1 MIDTE
6 VLIIGGGAAG
16 LTAAIELSQKHKVS
30 VISKETIVDSS
41 TWYAQGGIAAVMG
54 EKDTVEEHIADTLE
68 VGDGICDKHAVAHC
82 VKNSKSAIDW
92 LIEMGVN
99 FTMTQDGEKL
109 HLTQEGGHS
118 KRRVAHSKD
127 TTGKEVSNS
136 LIARAR
142 KIKNITIYENH
153 LAVDLITSN
162 RSCLGAYV
170 FDKKKEEVVTFKS
183 NATILA
189 SGGASKVYLYTS
201 NPDGTSGDG
210 MALAWRAGCELSNME
225 FNQFHPTCLY
235 HPEAKSFLI
244 SEALRGEGAYLLNH
258 ENERF
263 MKKYHKKNE
272 LAPRDVVARSIDKEM
287 KKTGKDYMFLDISHK
302 PKNMILKSF
311 PAIHKKCLS
320 YGFDITKDKIPIV
333 PAAHYSCG
341 GVKTGLSG
349 ETNIKSLYAIGETAC
364 TGLHGANRMASNSLL
379 ECVVFAKS
387 AAKHI
392 EKNFKANEKKLKDW
406 DSSKVIRS
414 GENVLIS
421 HNWDETRRLM
431 WDYVGVVRSNDRL
444 LKAKEKIK
452 IIQNEVESF
461 YKNFELNSDFIELR
475 NLVLVARLIIE
486 SAILRKE
493 SRGLHYNIDFPNKI
507 KKGRSSIISKKELK
521 VA

>member
-1 MIDTE
+1 MIDTQ

-68 VGDGICDKHAVAHC
+68 VGDEICDKDAVAHC

-142 KIKNITIYENH
+142 KLKNITIYENH

-170 FDKKKEEVVTFKS
+170 FDKKKEQVITFKS

-272 LAPRDVVARSIDKEM
+272 LAPRDVVARSIDEEM
-287 KKTGKDYMFLDISHK
+287 KKTGKDFMFLDISHK
-302 PKNMILKSF
+302 PKKMILKSF
-311 PAIHKKCLS
+311 PAIHEKCLS
-320 YGFDITKDKIPIV
+320 FGFDITKEKIPIV
-333 PAAHYSCG
+333 PLYLAKIRPIIKRDGLMIMVDDDRLEIKQNEKIEQKKVRFRTLGCYPLTAAIES
-341 GVKTGLSG
+341 SA
-349 ETNIKSLYAIGETAC
+349 TNVEEIIIE
-364 TGLHGANRMASNSLL
+364 LL
-379 ECVVFAKS
+379 ETKYS
-387 AAKHI
+387 
-392 EKNFKANEKKLKDW
+392 E
-406 DSSKVIRS
+406 RQ
-414 GENVLIS
+414 G
-421 HNWDETRRLM
+421 
-431 WDYVGVVRSNDRL
+431 
-444 LKAKEKIK
+444 
-452 IIQNEVESF
+452 
-461 YKNFELNSDFIELR
+461 
-475 NLVLVARLIIE
+475 RLIDSDQIGSME
-486 SAILRKE
+486 
-493 SRGLHYNIDFPNKI
+493 I
-507 KKGRSSIISKKELK
+507 KKQEGYF
-521 VA
+521 